1 MDMQVLPSVYN
12 SMSQVINMAD
22 LQTLVRF
29 ADATRQGAPSIDGR
43 LSSTQGGAGPV
54 AAALHHAFGVSLV
67 WCLVNRGEQVYTTM
81 DPLDMD
87 VEHQR
92 AW

>member
-1 MDMQVLPSVYN
+1 MEDFNTESCLKVT
-12 SMSQVINMAD
+12 D
-22 LQTLVRF
+22 LMELIGT
-29 ADATRQGAPSIDGR
+29 
-43 LSSTQGGAGPV
+43 V
-54 AAALHHAFGVSLV
+54 AAALHHTFGASLI
-67 WCLVNRGEQVYTTM
+67 WCLVNRGEVVYTTM